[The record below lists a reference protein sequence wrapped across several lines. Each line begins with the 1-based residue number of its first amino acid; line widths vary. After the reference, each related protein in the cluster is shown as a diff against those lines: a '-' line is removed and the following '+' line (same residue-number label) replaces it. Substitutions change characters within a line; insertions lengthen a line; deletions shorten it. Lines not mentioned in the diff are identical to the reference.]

1 MITVRRGSDRG
12 VTRLD
17 WLASFHSFSF
27 GQYHDPAHMGFR
39 TLRVINEDKVHSEG
53 GFGTHPHRDM
63 EILSYV
69 LEGSLEH
76 RDNLGNHSVIRRN
89 EIQLMSA
96 GTGVQ
101 HSEFNPSERDPVHFF
116 QIWIIPEKRGLSP
129 TYQQKL
135 FPERER
141 KNTLRLVASHDGR
154 EGSLKIHQ
162 DAEIFLAN
170 LEEGQEITWILR
182 PGRGAW
188 IQMTRGELL
197 LGGVQIKAG
206 DGASIEKEKEL
217 SLSAKSNAEFFLFDL
232 K

>member
-1 MITVRRGSDRG
+1 
-12 VTRLD
+12 
-17 WLASFHSFSF
+17 
-27 GQYHDPAHMGFR
+27 MGFR